1 MLPEYIISFCQLCH
15 VTDDTASFFFFPS
28 FSLPLPPSPSS
39 KKKYHLLDFSGLG
52 FGLELGFP
60 PHKTSEIGA
69 SCAPNTT
76 AMATATATATATPC
90 RSQHNPL
97 YDEQSTVNS
106 LLIQMSN
113 DSHQSHSPP
122 IHLPHVR
129 TSPFSLSAF
138 LPRVMPWVMPVTLGP
153 AFGSSSSEL
162 LKNEISSLRFPCAHL

>member
-15 VTDDTASFFFFPS
+15 VTDDTASFFFFLPS
-28 FSLPLPPSPSS
+28 LSLCLPLPPAKRNTICWISLDWDLDWNWDSP
-39 KKKYHLLDFSGLG
+39 D
-52 FGLELGFP
+52 
-60 PHKTSEIGA
+60 KTSEIGA

-76 AMATATATATATPC
+76 AMGTTTATATPC

-138 LPRVMPWVMPVTLGP
+138 FPRVMPWVMPVTLGP

>member
-1 MLPEYIISFCQLCH
+1 MIQPL
-15 VTDDTASFFFFPS
+15 FFFS
-28 FSLPLPPSPSS
+28 FLLSPSAS
-39 KKKYHLLDFSGLG
+39 LSLQQKEIPFVG
-52 FGLELGFP
+52 FLWIGIWIGTGIP

-76 AMATATATATATPC
+76 AMATATPC
-90 RSQHNPL
+90 PSQHNPL

-138 LPRVMPWVMPVTLGP
+138 FPRVMPWVMPVTLGP